1 MAKDSAFVCQSCGA
15 NYPKWAGRCG
25 GCGGWNT
32 LVEERIPKGVRG
44 AAAGRANLAVSGTGG
59 RIVRLDEAL
68 TQEAPRVPCGMPEV
82 DRVLGGG
89 FVEGSVV
96 LLGGEP
102 GVGKSTLLL
111 QVVATLAT
119 RARTGSAKG
128 GVLYVSGEES
138 AAQVAGRAKR
148 LGVRDGDALHLLAS
162 GVLEDVEAAIAQTDA
177 SVIAIDSVQT
187 MRAGDL
193 ESAAGSVGQLREV
206 TSRLVTLA
214 KQQGRTVVLVGH
226 VTKDGS
232 LAGPKVLEHLVDV
245 VVAFEG
251 SRSGG
256 PRILRAVKNR
266 FGPAGEI
273 AVLEMTRDGLQEV
286 ADPSSLFLAER
297 PKDVPGSVV
306 AASADGIRPM
316 LVEVQALVTPSAMPS
331 PRRVATGVDA
341 TRLAILVAVLGQRAG
356 LSVRDRD
363 VFVSV
368 AGGAS
373 VDEPAVDLA
382 VACAIASSVVELS
395 LPADLVVFGE
405 IGLAG
410 EVRAVPRCTPRLEE
424 ALKLGFKRALVPRAN
439 VERGEVPPGVQ
450 AHGVAHA
457 REIGAWIERK
467 REGR

>member
-1 MAKDSAFVCQSCGA
+1 
-15 NYPKWAGRCG
+15 
-25 GCGGWNT
+25 
-32 LVEERIPKGVRG
+32 
-44 AAAGRANLAVSGTGG
+44 
-59 RIVRLDEAL
+59 
-68 TQEAPRVPCGMPEV
+68 VPCGMPEV

-439 VERGEVPPGVQ
+439 VERGGGSAGGSGPWGGACAGDRRLDRAQARGALRPRNPTRAPVLDVRPAVADGPEAWYLSTHGGQAPGCGAREPLVSHDAGRAG
-450 AHGVAHA
+450 AHGA
-457 REIGAWIERK
+457 GAAGA
-467 REGR
+467 EGQGH